1 MPLIAGPQ
9 QPAQWI
15 LEADG
20 IFVVTAADAARQDIR
35 PLRILLIDLMP
46 EAIGLRV
53 QLKRLLGNTPL
64 QIELTVLSLEDGVA
78 VEDGG
83 PRSFG
88 EIAGAR
94 FDGLVVSH
102 CDAGDRAV
110 HQVPCWD
117 ELRDVLD
124 WSQDHVH
131 AALFLGW
138 SAFAALDH
146 FYAIPAV
153 PTAQPLLGLHHH
165 RLPRRQSY
173 LLRGSDDGFDVP
185 VSRQHTVD
193 AAALAGS
200 PWLEVLAE
208 APASGP
214 YLVRNRSRRQVFVT
228 NLPHY
233 EPGHLLLD
241 QRRAGIA
248 VGTQVPPA
256 CTWRSHAQ
264 LLFANWLNYYVYQ
277 ASPYHL
283 EQLTPMASPTRIRS
297 PLPGLRRKEGPAPG

>member
-20 IFVVTAADAARQDIR
+20 IFVVTSADAARQDIR
-35 PLRILLIDLMP
+35 PLNLLLLDLMP
-46 EAIGLRV
+46 EANGLRV
-53 QLKRLLGNTPL
+53 QLKRLLANTPL
-64 QIELTVLSLEDGVA
+64 QIELTVVSLACAGP
-78 VEDGG
+78 VEDGA
-83 PRSFG
+83 PASFAA
-88 EIAGAR
+88 IADRR
-94 FDGLVVSH
+94 FDGLVISH
-102 CDAGDRAV
+102 LDPAGRAL

-146 FYAIPAV
+146 FYAIPA
-153 PTAQPLLGLHHH
+153 TTITEPLVGVYRHH
-165 RLPRRQSY
+165 LDRRQSY

-185 VSRQHTVD
+185 VSRGHTID
-193 AAALAGS
+193 AEALAGS
-200 PWLEVLAE
+200 PWLETLAS

-214 YLVRNRSRRQVFVT
+214 YLLRNRSRRQVFVT
-228 NLPHY
+228 NQPHY

-241 QRRAGIA
+241 LRRLAGLT
-248 VGTQVPPA
+248 GRLPLPE

-264 LLFANWLNYYVYQ
+264 LLFSNWLNYYVYQ

-283 EQLTPMASPTRIRS
+283 EQLTPLALPARRPS
-297 PLPGLRRKEGPAPG
+297 PLPG

>member
-1 MPLIAGPQ
+1 MPLIAGPG

-20 IFVVTAADAARQDIR
+20 IFVVTDADAARQDIR
-35 PLRILLIDLMP
+35 PLSLLLLDLMP
-46 EAIGLRV
+46 EANGLRV
-53 QLKRLLGNTPL
+53 QLKRLLANTPL
-64 QIELTVLSLEDGVA
+64 QIDLTVASLASTGP
-78 VEDGG
+78 VEDGSPG
-83 PRSFG
+83 SFR
-88 EIAGAR
+88 EIAGRR

-102 CDAGDRAV
+102 LDPDGRPL

-146 FYAIPAV
+146 FYAVPAV
-153 PTAQPLLGLHHH
+153 PTPEPLVGVH
-165 RLPRRQSY
+165 RHRVERRHSY

-185 VSRQHTVD
+185 VSRSHTID
-193 AAALAGS
+193 QEALASS
-200 PWLEVLAE
+200 PWLEVLAS

-228 NLPHY
+228 NQPHY

-241 QRRAGIA
+241 LRRRGGA
-248 VGTQVPPA
+248 VGRLPLPE

-264 LLFANWLNYYVYQ
+264 LLFSNWLNYYVYQ

-283 EQLTPMASPTRIRS
+283 EQLTPLALPPRRPS
-297 PLPGLRRKEGPAPG
+297 PLPGQRAAGTP

>member
-1 MPLIAGPQ
+1 MPIIAGPQ

-35 PLRILLIDLMP
+35 PLKVLLIDLMP

-64 QIELTVLSLEDGVA
+64 QIELTVVSLEGTSP
-78 VEDGG
+78 VEDGS
-83 PRSFG
+83 PRSFS
-88 EIAGAR
+88 EIAGSR
-94 FDGLVVSH
+94 FDGLLVSH
-102 CDAGDRAV
+102 LDAGERAL

-131 AALFLGW
+131 AAMFLGW

-146 FYAIPAV
+146 FYAIPTVATPRRLIGV
-153 PTAQPLLGLHHH
+153 HRH
-165 RLPRRQSY
+165 RLQRRQSY

-185 VSRQHTVD
+185 VSRNHTID
-193 AAALAGS
+193 PAALAGS
-200 PWLEVLAE
+200 PWLEVLAD
-208 APASGP
+208 APDSGP

-228 NLPHY
+228 NQPHY

-241 QRRAGIA
+241 QRRQPEQEGGRAA
-248 VGTQVPPA
+248 LPE

-283 EQLTPMASPTRIRS
+283 EQLTPMALPTRQRS
-297 PLPGLRRKEGPAPG
+297 PLPGLRRPSA